1 MDKVSLSEGHFTDEA
16 GEADDSEIREFV
28 DRFPSPMPILYMR
41 ANVGAPGIVSNE
53 KQKGAQEQYDLK
65 QIKAYT
71 LVDPGKMIGV
81 GKEAPSVDEFKPPVP
96 ANAPERDKVKHG
108 LRQVTPSASI
118 LNPPP
123 AGQTYY
129 YPYDLY
135 GFMRHPSM
143 TNVPRQQ
150 NGYIL
155 ISAGAD
161 RIYGTRDDAVYPAS
175 R

>member
-1 MDKVSLSEGHFTDEA
+1 VH
-16 GEADDSEIREFV
+16 
-28 DRFPSPMPILYMR
+28 SPD
-41 ANVGAPGIVSNE
+41 G
-53 KQKGAQEQYDLK
+53 
-65 QIKAYT
+65 
-71 LVDPGKMIGV
+71 
-81 GKEAPSVDEFKPPVP
+81 
-96 ANAPERDKVKHG
+96 
-108 LRQVTPSASI
+108 SI

-135 GFMRHPSM
+135 GFMRHPSL
-143 TNVPRQQ
+143 TNVPRQKD
-150 NGYIL
+150 GYIL